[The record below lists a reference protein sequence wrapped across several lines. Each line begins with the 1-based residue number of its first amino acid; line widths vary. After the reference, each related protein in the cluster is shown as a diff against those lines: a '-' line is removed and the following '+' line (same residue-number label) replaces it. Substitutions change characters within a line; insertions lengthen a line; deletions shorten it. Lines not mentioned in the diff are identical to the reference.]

1 MYYEWAPYVP
11 VAERRRK
18 AAAEMAKLAKKG
30 QAISPVV
37 VQGRTMAATAWGKAW
52 CANMESYSDYSN
64 RLPRGRTY
72 VLNGSVVDLQ
82 ITPGTVAAR
91 VSGSSVYRITIT
103 VKPVPKAKWQQLC
116 ADCAGG
122 IDSLVELL
130 QGRFSKGVMD
140 RLCRQGDGLFP
151 VPKDIGFDC
160 SCPDGATMCKHVAA
174 VLYGVGA
181 RFDSKPEL
189 LFTLR
194 QVDPAE
200 LLSKAGSG
208 VVTAPAAGERTL
220 AGDDVGALFGLE
232 MDVSNAAAAAAPK
245 MPQAAAKPVGAARPG
260 AQPARAR
267 DPASRLLAA
276 LRQAGSLDN
285 AAARAATG
293 LDAEA
298 VWPLLRQL
306 VGDGHARVQG
316 QKRGT
321 RYVAVGKG
329 LKA

>member
-1 MYYEWAPYVP
+1 
-11 VAERRRK
+11 
-18 AAAEMAKLAKKG
+18 
-30 QAISPVV
+30 
-37 VQGRTMAATAWGKAW
+37 
-52 CANMESYSDYSN
+52 
-64 RLPRGRTY
+64 
-72 VLNGSVVDLQ
+72 
-82 ITPGTVAAR
+82 
-91 VSGSSVYRITIT
+91 
-103 VKPVPKAKWQQLC
+103 
-116 ADCAGG
+116 
-122 IDSLVELL
+122 
-130 QGRFSKGVMD
+130 
-140 RLCRQGDGLFP
+140 
-151 VPKDIGFDC
+151 
-160 SCPDGATMCKHVAA
+160 MCKHVAA

-189 LFTLR
+189 LFILR

-232 MDVSNAAAAAAPK
+232 MDVSTAAAAAAPK
-245 MPQAAAKPVGAARPG
+245 MPRAAAKPVGAARPG
-260 AQPARAR
+260 AQPARPSAKLERPSAGPARPSAKPARAR

-298 VWPLLRQL
+298 VRALLRQL
-306 VGDGHARVQG
+306 VADGHARVQG

-329 LKA
+329 MKA